1 MMRLKYD
8 CLCRMYG
15 SLSMSNVCDLFN
27 KIVEQAPEQ
36 VCLVY
41 QGRHYQYSEVAAWSS
56 DIASFIRAANIDKGQ
71 VIAVIM
77 DRSPEMVSCIWGI
90 LKAGCVYLPIEP
102 SLPIDRQQYMIQ
114 NAGCNYILAQNAYSP
129 SYQTRFDVTQIDA
142 QKVVLLQRIA
152 KLAQVHNPDS
162 DLAYIMYTSGTTG
175 KPKGVM
181 IDNSALY
188 NYVIGMQDVHPITFG
203 HRVLLKTPY
212 NFDVSIREL
221 IWTLCYGA
229 SLIIAEPEGHK
240 DPVYISHVLAKYQ
253 INIVHFV
260 PSMLQVYLQHEDT
273 GFSKSVECVICSGE
287 ALQINHVERF
297 YQSVPDTRLL
307 NMYGPTEATVEVTFF
322 DCKNLA
328 DHRSVSIGKPIGNVA
343 IHILDDSLKACEVE
357 QVGDLYISGKSLSV
371 GYLGNQEQTE
381 EKFFPLVCDNSEQ
394 TILYKT
400 GDIARYLQ
408 DGNIEYLGRQ
418 DEQVNIRGY
427 RIELTEIQSVI
438 NSHKHVDDSVITL
451 NTQHDSHEQ
460 IAAYVKVKYDAKVSE
475 DELLSY
481 IKTYLPDYM
490 VPSSM
495 TFLDDFPLTASGKV
509 DKKVL
514 PKPVIRFSEHVLK
527 AHSKTQKVLEE
538 LWQSNLNISR
548 ELSINDNYMNLGGDS
563 ISLIYLIKEINK
575 AFNIDLLFQDVVNAE
590 SLAAHGE
597 LVDLKLSNPIEP
609 DEPSNDAGIEDVYI

>member
-1 MMRLKYD
+1 
-8 CLCRMYG
+8 
-15 SLSMSNVCDLFN
+15 MSNVCDLFN
-27 KIVEQAPEQ
+27 KSVEQAPEQ

-41 QGRHYQYSEVAAWSS
+41 QGRNYRYSEIAAWSS
-56 DIASFIRAANIDKGQ
+56 DIASSISAANIDRGQ

-77 DRSPEMVSCIWGI
+77 DRSPEMVSCIWGV

-102 SLPIDRQQYMIQ
+102 SLPLDRQQYMIQ
-114 NAGCNYILAQNAYSP
+114 NAGCNYILAQHEYRS
-129 SYQTRFDVTQIDA
+129 SYQTGFNVAQIDE

-152 KLAQVHNPDS
+152 KLAKVHNPDC

-203 HRVLLKTPY
+203 SSVLLKTPF

-240 DPVYISHVLAKYQ
+240 DPVYISYVLAKYQ

-260 PSMLQVYLQHEDT
+260 PSMLQVYLQHEGT

-297 YQSVPDTRLL
+297 YQCVPDTRLL
-307 NMYGPTEATVEVTFF
+307 NMYGPTEATVEVTSF
-322 DCKNLA
+322 DCKNLT
-328 DHRSVSIGKPIGNVA
+328 DHRSVPIGQPIGNVA

-357 QVGDLYISGKSLSV
+357 QAGDLYISGNSLSV
-371 GYLGNQEQTE
+371 GYLGNQEQTG
-381 EKFFPLVCDNSEQ
+381 EKFFSLMCDNGEQ

-427 RIELTEIQSVI
+427 RIELTEVQSVI
-438 NSHKHVDDSVITL
+438 NSHKDVDDSVIAL
-451 NTQHDSHEQ
+451 NIQHDSHEQ

-475 DELLSY
+475 DELLTFL
-481 IKTYLPDYM
+481 KAYLPDYM

-495 TFLDDFPLTASGKV
+495 TFLDDFPLTENGKV
-509 DKKVL
+509 DKKAL
-514 PKPVIRFSEHVLK
+514 PKPVIRFSAHILK
-527 AHSKTQKVLEE
+527 AHSKTQKTLEE
-538 LWQSNLNISR
+538 LWQNNLNIAR
-548 ELSINDNYMNLGGDS
+548 ELSLNDNYMNLGGDS

-575 AFNIDLLFQDVVNAE
+575 AFNIDLLFQDIVSAG
-590 SLAAHGE
+590 SLAAHSE
-597 LVDLKLSNPIEP
+597 LVDLKLSNPIES
-609 DEPSNDAGIEDVYI
+609 DKPSNDTGTEVVYI